1 MKSRVPAPARQ
12 AAAVQRRAQA
22 EPRARAG
29 SRAPSLHVVGS
40 GLDGAVLVR
49 LQATAGNQA
58 VGQLLSTGTAQA
70 AGSRL
75 SVQAQAAA
83 CPPAPVEAPHLSPKD
98 DPKFAAVGSRIG
110 HETAR
115 QKAHPPPAAKVA
127 EAQGA
132 AAGPTNEVRS
142 KAAADQVDEMSQK
155 KPKGFDKAGFV
166 KAFNEAVEKATPKNM
181 EQVDDFSKSGKA
193 AQIKDQVVGNVAAG
207 KDAAAKDVKEA
218 NSAPPDTSK
227 EKPKPV
233 RPLKPEQP
241 GPGPADPR
249 AGDAMPAPRP
259 ADQVSLAHTPCE
271 TEGQMAEGG
280 VTEQQVKDS
289 NEPQFQDAMSAKKE
303 ADAHA
308 ATAPQQFRQQEQQAL
323 GEAQGGAAVAAAGG
337 LSAMHQQ
344 KAGALGHVA
353 THKDQAKAKDEAER
367 ARVATDIEAIYTDT
381 KKDVDDILKG
391 LDKKVGDA
399 FDSGEKAAREA
410 FETYYKKKKDD
421 FFDDRYSGLGGGLR
435 WLKDKLISPPDEVN
449 GFIVESKQLYT
460 TRMGQVVD
468 GVANLVE
475 AELNRATKRVQ
486 DGRKQIQ
493 EYVAKQ
499 PKELRKVAQEAA
511 AKFESSFEELDQA
524 VDSKSG
530 ELVDDL
536 AQRYVE
542 AAKAVDERCN
552 EMREENKSLL
562 QKAKDKIAGMIE
574 AIGKIKDMLAQMAAR
589 AANVAGRIIKHP
601 IDFLGKLV
609 DALKMGFNQFVGNI
623 GKHLMDGLL
632 GWLFGELADTG
643 ITMPESLDLKG
654 ILHLVLQVLGLT
666 WENIRKRAAA
676 MLGEEVVGMIEQG
689 AGMFQKVA
697 NIFNTIK
704 TEGLAGLWHLIQDKI
719 GDLKSQV
726 LDQIMNFVRDKI
738 ITAGVTWILSLLNPA
753 SAFIKA
759 CKMIYD
765 IVMFFVERGQQIM
778 ALVNTILDNLEA
790 ILDGNLS
797 AAANLVESVMAKG
810 LTVAIS
816 FLASLLGVGGITDKI
831 KEVINVVR
839 SPVFKAVDWVLKTIV
854 KPVAKLAAK
863 AVGWVKGKAKA
874 GADWVKAKGKAG
886 IDKIKGRFGRKDAGK
901 KDPETVK
908 GLVAKELAGKKIHG
922 PENAKSLIDSTFAKY
937 KPQGLKSLE
946 LIPPAKGGT
955 DVTVLAVASPARR
968 IQMSTDPREVIRLA
982 MSLRSRTSKTSA
994 YVSYDNGRPFPANG
1008 RPYTTRG
1015 DRAGHAEMRLAADV
1029 PALIQAIEAD
1039 RRNGTIRT
1047 APGKRVPVR
1056 IDMNRLPCDHCGR
1069 DRIVSAFAPYSRL
1082 VKVEVS
1088 ASSVW
1093 KQAEHPNID
1102 FTSAPGVKRLLD
1114 ADMEVKPLDVW
1125 PIVEQKLRSM
1135 GIQEVMVGG
1144 EVWSLQEWID
1154 KYGGSRAEDLEEVRD
1169 VISKANDLRKKD
1181 TLKRLKTA

>member
-22 EPRARAG
+22 GPGARAG
-29 SRAPSLHVVGS
+29 SRAPSLHVVGG
-40 GLDGAVLVR
+40 GLDGAVLLR

-58 VGQLLSTGTAQA
+58 VGQLLAGGTSQA

-75 SVQAQAAA
+75 SVQTQAAA
-83 CPPAPVEAPHLSPKD
+83 CPPAPVETPQLSPKD
-98 DPKFAAVGSRIG
+98 DPRFAAVGSRIG
-110 HETAR
+110 QEATR
-115 QKAHPPPAAKVA
+115 QKSHPPPAAKVA

-142 KAAADQVDEMSQK
+142 KAAADQVDEISRK

-193 AQIKDQVVGNVAAG
+193 AQIKDQVVGSVAAG
-207 KDAAAKDVKEA
+207 KDNAAKDVKEA

-233 RPLKPEQP
+233 KPLKPEQP
-241 GPGPADPR
+241 GPAPADPK
-249 AGDAMPAPRP
+249 AGGAMPPPRP
-259 ADQVSLAHTPCE
+259 ADQVSLAHAPCE

-323 GEAQGGAAVAAAGG
+323 GEAQGGAAAAAAGG

-353 THKDQAKAKDEAER
+353 SHKDQAKAKDEAER

-381 KKDVDDILKG
+381 KKDVDEILKG

-410 FETYYKKKKDD
+410 FEGYYKKKKDD

-460 TRMGQVVD
+460 ARMGQVVD

-475 AELNRATKRVQ
+475 VELNRATKRVQ

-493 EYVAKQ
+493 DYVAKQ

-542 AAKAVDERCN
+542 AAKVVDERCN

-831 KEVINVVR
+831 KEVI
-839 SPVFKAVDWVLKTIV
+839 
-854 KPVAKLAAK
+854 
-863 AVGWVKGKAKA
+863 
-874 GADWVKAKGKAG
+874 
-886 IDKIKGRFGRKDAGK
+886 
-901 KDPETVK
+901 
-908 GLVAKELAGKKIHG
+908 
-922 PENAKSLIDSTFAKY
+922 
-937 KPQGLKSLE
+937 
-946 LIPPAKGGT
+946 
-955 DVTVLAVASPARR
+955 
-968 IQMSTDPREVIRLA
+968 
-982 MSLRSRTSKTSA
+982 
-994 YVSYDNGRPFPANG
+994 
-1008 RPYTTRG
+1008 
-1015 DRAGHAEMRLAADV
+1015 
-1029 PALIQAIEAD
+1029 
-1039 RRNGTIRT
+1039 
-1047 APGKRVPVR
+1047 
-1056 IDMNRLPCDHCGR
+1056 
-1069 DRIVSAFAPYSRL
+1069 
-1082 VKVEVS
+1082 
-1088 ASSVW
+1088 
-1093 KQAEHPNID
+1093 
-1102 FTSAPGVKRLLD
+1102 
-1114 ADMEVKPLDVW
+1114 
-1125 PIVEQKLRSM
+1125 
-1135 GIQEVMVGG
+1135 
-1144 EVWSLQEWID
+1144 
-1154 KYGGSRAEDLEEVRD
+1154 
-1169 VISKANDLRKKD
+1169 
-1181 TLKRLKTA
+1181 